1 MRWDLGQPGERRRIC
16 EAAIIRTNRQE
27 HGVGDEALAFKNH
40 GNNPLVPRERS
51 EELCRDF
58 FEPRARKESG
68 AKKQNHCLGGG
79 IRNSGQEKY
88 LERNLLSQTYF
99 HSALADNQQINIFPK
114 QRFVGTKNYQRQEL
128 SAPRIVG
135 KRISLSIW
143 LTCRSGS
150 TTWSTTT
157 NHSLNA

>member
-51 EELCRDF
+51 EEFCRDF
-58 FEPRARKESG
+58 FETRARKESG
-68 AKKQNHCLGGG
+68 AKKTKPLSRRG
-79 IRNSGQEKY
+79 IRNSGKEKH
-88 LERNLLSQTYF
+88 LDRNLLSQTYF
-99 HSALADNQQINIFPK
+99 YFALVANQPIKMFHTQ
-114 QRFVGTKNYQRQEL
+114 G
-128 SAPRIVG
+128 IVG
-135 KRISLSIW
+135 ETVSLSIW

>member
-1 MRWDLGQPGERRRIC
+1 MRLDLGQPGERRRIC

-27 HGVGDEALAFKNH
+27 HCVGDEALAFKNH
-40 GNNPLVPRERS
+40 GNNPIVPRERS

-58 FEPRARKESG
+58 LQPRAPQESG
-68 AKKQNHCLGGG
+68 SKKTKPLSRRGAETVAKK
-79 IRNSGQEKY
+79 KVWT
-88 LERNLLSQTYF
+88 NLFRQTYF
-99 HSALADNQQINIFPK
+99 HSALMDNQPINLFPK
-114 QRFVGTKNYQRQEL
+114 QR
-128 SAPRIVG
+128 IVG
-135 KRISLSIW
+135 ARISLSIW